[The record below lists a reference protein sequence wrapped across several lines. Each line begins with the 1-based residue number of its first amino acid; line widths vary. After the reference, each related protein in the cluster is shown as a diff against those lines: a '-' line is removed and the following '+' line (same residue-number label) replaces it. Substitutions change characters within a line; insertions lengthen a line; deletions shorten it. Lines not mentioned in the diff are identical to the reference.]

1 MLGGLMLLLQVQ
13 SASGIVLNASVDR
26 SRINVGEEVVL
37 TIIGGGRTA
46 DQVELNLP
54 DFSGF
59 AVLSRSETSEVT
71 LGVARARIVTVE
83 IRLRAQ
89 KAGNYAFGPITVRQ
103 GGVEVPD
110 LPA

>member
-59 AVLSRSETSEVT
+59 AVLSRSETSAVSP
-71 LGVARARIVTVE
+71 ARASSRW
-83 IRLRAQ
+83 RSGCARRRRATTPSDRSRCGR
-89 KAGNYAFGPITVRQ
+89 AGSRRRSMVPISR
-103 GGVEVPD
+103 
-110 LPA
+110 